1 MRSRIPLTKPLKSK
15 HSAGL
20 LDIMF
25 ARWANTCPDNVIGRG
40 RLMETAIDRIGIL
53 QEYETVTVTCFYC
66 NVNATQR
73 EVIENSHSEDPKPTS
88 LMWTL
93 PFGQLFD
100 IIGMTTIV
108 SGELASRI
116 M

>member
-1 MRSRIPLTKPLKSK
+1 
-15 HSAGL
+15 
-20 LDIMF
+20 LDIVF
-25 ARWANTCPDNVIGRG
+25 ARWANTCPDNVIGGG
-40 RLMETAIDRIGIL
+40 RLIETAIDRIGIL
-53 QEYETVTVTCFYC
+53 QEYETVTVNCFYY

-73 EVIENSHSEDPKPTS
+73 EVIDDCLSDHPVSVS

-100 IIGMTTIV
+100 IIGMTTIF